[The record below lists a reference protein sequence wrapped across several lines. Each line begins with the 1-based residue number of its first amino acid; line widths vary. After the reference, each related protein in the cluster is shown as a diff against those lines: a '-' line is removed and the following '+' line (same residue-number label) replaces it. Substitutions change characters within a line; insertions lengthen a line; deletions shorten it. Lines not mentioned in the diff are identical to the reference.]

1 MHWVHFYS
9 WWQLVP
15 NTWDYVLIWAM
26 KESTI
31 IWSLYYVAV
40 KCLHFGMFHMRK
52 QKTKQKNK
60 KWKETL
66 ESSQYLL
73 EIIFNFTYNKFWN

>member
-1 MHWVHFYS
+1 
-9 WWQLVP
+9 
-15 NTWDYVLIWAM
+15 
-26 KESTI
+26 
-31 IWSLYYVAV
+31 
-40 KCLHFGMFHMRK
+40 MFHMKK